1 MAEKKSELELA
12 AAIYGCEAGEI
23 ISYRL
28 MDNGFISII
37 APTGQK
43 FVYSAAQLED
53 KRKALE
59 PSRRAKPAAPRRK
72 RRTTKKN

>member
-1 MAEKKSELELA
+1 MAEKSELELA
-12 AAIYGCEAGEI
+12 AAIYGCKAEEI

-43 FVYSAAQLED
+43 FVYSDEQLEA
-53 KRKALE
+53 KREALK
-59 PSRRAKPAAPRRK
+59 PSRKPKAAAPRRQS
-72 RRTTKKN
+72 RASTKKK